1 MIFPLQPLTVF
12 LVILYL
18 IHSAPV
24 TLELNLFLAS
34 HQGRSYLLIF
44 ALALPSAVKAIR

>member
-24 TLELNLFLAS
+24 TLELNYSLHHIKDAPIS
-34 HQGRSYLLIF
+34 
-44 ALALPSAVKAIR
+44 